1 MSTMHLA
8 VQLALL
14 AFVGLAVWAA
24 YCDLRSFTIP
34 NRASLAI
41 AALYPAFVL
50 ASPAPIDWIGAVTV
64 AAIVLL
70 VGFFLFSRGWLGG
83 GDAKL
88 LAAISLWAGPAL
100 VMPFLLY
107 TAAAGGLLSGVY
119 WFAAR
124 RSLAA
129 AGGPDE
135 KGLRAGLKTPVPYAL
150 AVAIGAI
157 YVAFTLYGL
166 R

>member
-1 MSTMHLA
+1 MSTTHLA
-8 VQLALL
+8 TQLALL
-14 AFVGLAVWAA
+14 AFVGIAVWAA
-24 YCDLRSFTIP
+24 YCDLRNFTIP

-41 AALYPAFVL
+41 AALFPAFVL
-50 ASPAPIDWIGAVTV
+50 ASPASIDWIGATTV
-64 AAIVLL
+64 AALVLL
-70 VGFFLFSRGWLGG
+70 TGFFLFSRGWLGG

-88 LAAISLWAGPAL
+88 LAAVSLWAGPAL
-100 VMPFLLY
+100 IMPFLLY
-107 TAAAGGLLSGVY
+107 TTAVGGLLSGFY

-129 AGGPDE
+129 AGGPHE
-135 KGLRAGLKTPVPYAL
+135 KGLRAGLKAPVPYAL
-150 AVAIGAI
+150 AIAIGAI